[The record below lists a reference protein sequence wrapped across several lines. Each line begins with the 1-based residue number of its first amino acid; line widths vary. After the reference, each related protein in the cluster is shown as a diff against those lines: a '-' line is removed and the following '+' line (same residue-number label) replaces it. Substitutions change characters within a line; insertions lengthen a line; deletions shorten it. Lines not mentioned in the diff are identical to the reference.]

1 MRSGVEYAMRLRFNR
16 PVNRRPVK
24 PGTALVAVTGLF
36 AFLGWSAY
44 INFFAPPKPWPMD
57 AKGRKNVAFF
67 KAMAKKYDA
76 DLSKFTP
83 EERAR
88 YMNITHGVG
97 GTLPLKMAKEGKLDF

>member
-1 MRSGVEYAMRLRFNR
+1 MRFRIALGKERQ
-16 PVNRRPVK
+16 PVRRS
-24 PGTALVAVTGLF
+24 TALLAVTCLC

-57 AKGRKNVAFF
+57 AKGRENVAFF

-76 DLSKFTP
+76 DLTKFSP
-83 EERAR
+83 EDRAK